1 MTTTLAMMKRR
12 SNADRLNNALAAANI
27 HSEVHPVGNYFA
39 VRAALHDP
47 HIAQAAYEI
56 HTRLDYEV

>member
-1 MTTTLAMMKRR
+1 MMKRR

-27 HSEVHPVGNYFA
+27 RSEVHPVGNYFA

-47 HIAQAAYEI
+47 HIANAAYEI
-56 HTRLDYEV
+56 HTQMDYEV